1 MDDTPTGLAA
11 IEEALEALRQ
21 GRPVVVLDH
30 EERENEGDVVCAA
43 EWVTPD
49 IVNFMATHARGLVCL
64 ALTPERLE
72 ELDLPLMVPEE
83 KNTARRGTAFCV
95 SIEAR
100 DRVTTGIS
108 AADRARTI
116 RVAVD
121 PATRPEDLARPG
133 HVFPLR
139 AAKGGVLK
147 RAGHT
152 EASVDLCRLAGLRP
166 AAVLCEIMNADGTM
180 ARPDELRE
188 FSRRHGLP
196 MVRIS
201 DVIAYRL
208 RHEKLVT
215 RVAAPDLPTARGHW
229 RIHAFHYELEDE
241 THVALVMGALE
252 PDAAAL
258 VRLHSECLTGDVFG
272 SSRCDCGDQLHRAM
286 EVIAEEGAG
295 VLLYLRQEGRGIGLA
310 NKLRAYELQDRHHK
324 DTVEANF
331 LLGFGADLRDYAVGA
346 QILAELGVRKVRL
359 LTNNP
364 GKCRALAAYGLEVVE
379 RVPLELPPRRDNLAY
394 LRAKK
399 AKLGHL
405 LDSV

>member
-1 MDDTPTGLAA
+1 MGFSTV
-11 IEEALEALRQ
+11 EEALEALRQ
-21 GRPVVVLDH
+21 GRMIVVLDH
-30 EERENEGDVVCAA
+30 EERENEGDVVAAA

-49 IVNFMATHARGLVCL
+49 IVNFMATHARGLICL
-64 ALTPERLE
+64 ALTPQRLE
-72 ELDLPLMVPEE
+72 ELDLPLMVPQE

-100 DRVTTGIS
+100 DQVTTGIS

-139 AAKGGVLK
+139 ADPGGVLK

-180 ARPDELRE
+180 ARLGELRE

-201 DVIAYRL
+201 DVLAYRL
-208 RHEKLVT
+208 RHERLVT
-215 RVAAPDLPTARGHW
+215 RVASPELPTSRGHW
-229 RIHAFHYELEDE
+229 RVHAFHDELEGQ
-241 THVALVMGALE
+241 THVALVMGTPE
-252 PDAAAL
+252 PGRPTL

-272 SSRCDCGDQLHRAM
+272 STRCDCGDQLHQAM
-286 EVIAEEGAG
+286 EIIAREGVG

-310 NKLRAYELQDRHHK
+310 NKLRAYELQDRHRK
-324 DTVEANF
+324 DTVEANL
-331 LLGFGADLRDYAVGA
+331 LLGFEPDLRDYAVGA
-346 QILAELGVRKVRL
+346 QILQDLGVRQVRL

-364 GKCRALAAYGLEVVE
+364 GKCRALGAYGLEVVE

-394 LRAKK
+394 LKAKK

-405 LDSV
+405 LDSI